1 MRKGFVR
8 YLEDIGMTKKLIG
21 RVKEVYDFYEKLV
34 PGEIEAVFVTDYL
47 TSEGTREYENL
58 WFFSKKQCVEAKNFL
73 TTDDFDMD
81 SIIGTIYAWNIEK
94 KDYDFKNATAKSR
107 FNLIFYMVNLRTG
120 HLKASTKNC
129 QYLKHIFL
137 KYILPNLQ

>member
-1 MRKGFVR
+1 MRKEFVR
-8 YLEDIGMTKKLIG
+8 YLEDIGMSGKLIG
-21 RVKEVYDFYEKLV
+21 RVKEVYNFYEKLV
-34 PGEIEAVFVTDYL
+34 PGEIKDVFVTDYL

-58 WFFSKKQCVEAKNFL
+58 WFFSKKQCMEAKGFL

-81 SIIGTIYAWNIEK
+81 PIGSILSWSIEK
-94 KDYDFKNATAKSR
+94 KDYDFENATAKSR
-107 FNLIFYMVNLRTG
+107 FNLTFYLDPPRTG

-137 KYILPNLQ
+137 KYILPNLKQ